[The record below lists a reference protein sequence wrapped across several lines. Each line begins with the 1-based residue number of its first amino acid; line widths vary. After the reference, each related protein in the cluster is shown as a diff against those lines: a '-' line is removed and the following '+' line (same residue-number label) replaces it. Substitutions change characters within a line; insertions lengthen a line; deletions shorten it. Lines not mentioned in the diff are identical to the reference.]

1 MTGNDIGEI
10 PMLTPPPLNQK
21 MATFP
26 AINGRNFAIFAE
38 NAAFS

>member
-10 PMLTPPPLNQK
+10 PMLPPLNQK
-21 MATFP
+21 MATCP